1 MRDGFPIVVLACS
14 SGGLDAVSRVLRPL
28 PAKFGGAIVVI
39 QHLAPHA
46 PSFLPEILASR
57 TVLPVASAT
66 DGVHLCPGHVLIAPP
81 GHHLLATPGDA
92 LATIPAEGRVP
103 PYRPSADL
111 LLSTLA
117 VSAGPRVIAVV
128 LSGHGNDAAMGAAA
142 VHHFGG
148 LVVVADPTT
157 SAARAMPDAAIAQ
170 SDVTDH
176 VIAVD
181 DIAEFLTTRTAPGAV
196 TAF

>member
-14 SGGLDAVSRVLRPL
+14 SGGLDAVSRVLGPL
-28 PAKFGGAIVVI
+28 PAGFGGAVVVI
-39 QHLAPHA
+39 QHLSPQA
-46 PSFLPEILASR
+46 PSSLPEILASR
-57 TVLPVASAT
+57 TVLPVASAA
-66 DGVHLCPGHVLIAPP
+66 DDVHLTPGHVLIAPP
-81 GHHLLATPGDA
+81 GHHLLATSGDI
-92 LATIPAEGRVP
+92 LAMIPAEGRVP

-128 LSGHGNDAAMGAAA
+128 LSGHGDDAATGAAA

-157 SAARAMPDAAIAQ
+157 SAARAMPDAAIAREH
-170 SDVTDH
+170 VTDH

-181 DIAEFLTTRTAPGAV
+181 DIAGFLTTRAAPGAV
-196 TAF
+196 TTS